1 MASLRKVSRMLCT
14 RAFLDSNSDYRNCVV
29 LAGNG
34 RGGTTWVSDIIN
46 YNNKYRYIFEPFH
59 PHKVAICKRFRYRQ
73 YLRPDN
79 RDLDFTQPA
88 KAILTGRVR
97 SRWTDSQNRKFLSKK
112 RLVKDIRANHLLK
125 WMQVNFPGVPI
136 ILLLRHPCAVANSKL
151 QLDWETHLE
160 EFLAQRDLM
169 EDFLNPF
176 RKEIEE
182 ARSTFEKHVFMWCIE
197 NYVPLNQFKSGEIH
211 LAFYENFCESPRQEI
226 DRLFSFLGEK
236 YDQRIFQKLSEP
248 SSMSRKGSAISTG
261 ESLIDSWRKHVN
273 KDQLERALEIL
284 SLFGLNR
291 IYSRDSKP
299 RMDATE
305 KMFRTN

>member
-1 MASLRKVSRMLCT
+1 MICT
-14 RAFLDSNSDYRNCVV
+14 RVFLDSNSDYRNCIV

-34 RGGTTWVSDIIN
+34 RSGTTWVSDIIN
-46 YNNKYRYIFEPFH
+46 YKNEYRYIFEPFH
-59 PHKVAICKRFRYRQ
+59 PHKVGICKRFRYRQ

-79 RDLDFTQPA
+79 RDLQFTEPV
-88 KAILTGRVR
+88 KAILAGRVR
-97 SRWTDSQNRKFLSKK
+97 NRWTDSQNRRFLCKK

-125 WMQVNFPGVPI
+125 WIQVNFPGVPI

-151 QLDWETHLE
+151 QLNWETHLE
-160 EFLAQRDLM
+160 EFLAQRELM

-176 RKEIEE
+176 RKEIEQ

-197 NYVPLNQFKSGEIH
+197 NYVPLNQFKRGEIH
-211 LAFYENFCESPRQEI
+211 LAFYENFCETPRQEI

-236 YDQRIFQKLSEP
+236 FDERIFQNLSEP
-248 SSMSRKGSAISTG
+248 SSQSRKNSAIFTG

-273 KDQLERALEIL
+273 KEQLERALEIL

-291 IYSRDSKP
+291 IYSRDSIP
-299 RMDATE
+299 NMDATE
-305 KMFRTN
+305 KLFRTN